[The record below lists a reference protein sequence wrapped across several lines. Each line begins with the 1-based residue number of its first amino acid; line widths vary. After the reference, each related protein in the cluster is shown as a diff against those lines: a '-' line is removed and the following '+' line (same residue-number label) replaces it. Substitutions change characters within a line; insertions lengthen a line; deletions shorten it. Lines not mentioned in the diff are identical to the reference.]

1 MQGQASE
8 NTQPPS
14 RRRPMTLVAERVVED
29 AAAPSLAPPPTTSST
44 SSPTRIDAN
53 EVLTRYAW
61 RQGLLASLTL
71 ATRILAARAIL
82 LFAVI
87 GAIGLAFVAITQGD
101 LLRLAALGTYL
112 VGGVLPL
119 VWLASRG

>member
-1 MQGQASE
+1 
-8 NTQPPS
+8 
-14 RRRPMTLVAERVVED
+14 
-29 AAAPSLAPPPTTSST
+29 
-44 SSPTRIDAN
+44 
-53 EVLTRYAW
+53 
-61 RQGLLASLTL
+61 LASLTL